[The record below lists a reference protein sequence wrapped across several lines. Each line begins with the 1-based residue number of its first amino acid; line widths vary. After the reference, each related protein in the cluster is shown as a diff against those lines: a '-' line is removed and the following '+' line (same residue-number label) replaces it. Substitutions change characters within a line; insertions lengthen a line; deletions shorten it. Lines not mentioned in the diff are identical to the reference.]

1 MAAMGR
7 LARAFAC
14 ASLLAGVAASGVAG
28 RAQQTGVLL
37 ITVTLGEGGARVPR
51 HVLLVSDNPASRIP
65 WRAVTGS
72 DGRARVTLPPGNY
85 TVESEEPLAFQ
96 GRAYEWRQTLDV
108 AAGGETTL
116 ALTIANAEVVSPP
129 APASDADGPPTL
141 DPWDLLVRWE
151 ASVVGLWTP
160 TTYATGTIVDT
171 GGLLATSHHA
181 VGTAETV
188 EVQVTPALK
197 IAARVVATDPARDLA
212 ILWLDAAALATRAPV
227 PLACDVP
234 RSPSARRETIAAL
247 GVSVRGQAYTT
258 TGTAVRLPTGA
269 VMADFDFAVDS
280 TGGPILAGDGT
291 FVGLAVSAAPTDGAT
306 EETSRVAPVED
317 VCRLV
322 DAARATARTATPPP
336 PTPLPQEP
344 PAAVPED
351 ALRAALKA
359 RAGSLTPYAASSAS
373 FDIALITPVV
383 AYAGL
388 QQSMDFGNWSA
399 YVAERPAVLLV
410 RVTPKQVESFWV
422 KVARG
427 AAMTQGVALPPIK
440 RFKPGFAGMRVRCGE
455 EAVTPI
461 HPFVIER
468 RTSETDAVR
477 EGLYVFAPDA
487 LGPHCGT
494 VTLELTAEKAPD
506 RRETATIDKRLLEQ
520 IWADLAPL
528 RQADSGG
535 PPVRN

>member
-14 ASLLAGVAASGVAG
+14 ACVLAGIAAGGVAG

-85 TVESEEPLAFQ
+85 TVESEEPLVFQ

-116 ALTIANAEVVSPP
+116 ALAIANAEVVSAP
-129 APASDADGPPTL
+129 APASDAEGPPTL

-188 EVQVTPALK
+188 EVQVTSALK
-197 IAARVVATDPARDLA
+197 IAARVVATDPARDVA
-212 ILWLDAAALATRAPV
+212 VLWVDAAAVATRAPV
-227 PLACDVP
+227 QLACDVA
-234 RSPSARRETIAAL
+234 RAPSARRETIAAL
-247 GVSVRGQAYTT
+247 GVSARGQAYTT
-258 TGTAVRLPTGA
+258 PGTAVRLPTGA

-280 TGGPILAGDGT
+280 TGGPVFSGNGT
-291 FVGLAVSAAPTDGAT
+291 FVGLATSATPTDGAT
-306 EETSRVAPVED
+306 EAASRVVPVED

-322 DAARATARTATPPP
+322 AAARATVRTATPPA

-344 PAAVPED
+344 TATVPEE
-351 ALRAALKA
+351 ALRAALKT

-399 YVAERPAVLLV
+399 YVADRPAVLLV

-455 EAVTPI
+455 EVLRPI

-494 VTLELTAEKAPD
+494 VTLELTSEKAPD
-506 RRETATIDKRLLEQ
+506 RRETATIDERILEQ
-520 IWADLAPL
+520 IWTDLAPL